1 MTRYRTATTAV
12 LCLCAAVSAQ
22 PAETTNPANPANPAD
37 AGVSSGPS
45 RSSVAGSMEVAAH
58 LWGVIGRYRFAATAD
73 LVRVTLVRPGGRSDM
88 HSMEVRC
95 VPGANGLARIELGEL
110 TIEARRGNLRAV
122 HRRDPT
128 TYFGE
133 SIAAAAE
140 TGPQLNPAE
149 VLRSKLPPL
158 PIPHLSL
165 AFDAAEVDW
174 CPLVTGL
181 VWERAE
187 RLDDGTRD
195 GVRLVGRTDMGKA
208 SLEMAGA
215 RVRRFE
221 ADLEPSGQTRVI
233 VDCEALEPSDPDGW
247 VLDVQGRR
255 LASSLGALGPLG
267 PRLEVGQALPRLD
280 LSGVGDDEPPTLP
293 DSEEPLL
300 RLASSFRT
308 VLFLRDDTAP
318 EFVRGISSML
328 ATAYADTAREL
339 LRGRLDGAYD
349 KRVRLAGL
357 AAAVEV
363 TTDDSVLAR
372 LDSCAAAWREAI
384 AATGRSFPKGA
395 GIGWFVTDTRLV
407 DRIALASE
415 AAVVVVDDNGQI
427 KAILPVHART
437 QQAEIASVLL
447 QAIAPEG

>member
-1 MTRYRTATTAV
+1 MTRFRTAMTAV
-12 LCLCAAVSAQ
+12 LCLCAVVSAQ
-22 PAETTNPANPANPAD
+22 PAETADPAD
-37 AGVSSGPS
+37 AGVSSGQTG
-45 RSSVAGSMEVAAH
+45 SSVAGSMEVAAH

-73 LVRVTLVRPGGRSDM
+73 LVRVTLIRPGGRSDM

-95 VPGANGLARIELGEL
+95 VPGANGLARIELGDL
-110 TIEARRGNLRAV
+110 TLEARGGFLRAV

-128 TYFGE
+128 TYFGKA
-133 SIAAAAE
+133 IPAAE
-140 TGPQLNPAE
+140 GPQSDPAS
-149 VLRSKLPPL
+149 VLRSTLPPL

-187 RLDDGTRD
+187 RLDNGTRD
-195 GVRLVGRTDMGKA
+195 GVRLVGRTDMGKT

-233 VDCEALEPSDPDGW
+233 VECEPLEPSDPDGW

-255 LASSLGALGPLG
+255 LASSLASLGPLG

-280 LSGVGDDEPPTLP
+280 LSGVGDQKAPKLP
-293 DSEEPLL
+293 DPEEPLL

-308 VLFLRDDTAP
+308 VLFLRDDTPP
-318 EFVRGISSML
+318 EFVRGVTSML
-328 ATAYADTAREL
+328 ANAYADTAREL

-349 KRVRLAGL
+349 KRLRLAGL

-363 TTDDSVLAR
+363 TTDDTVLAR
-372 LDSCAAAWREAI
+372 LDSCAEAWREAVE
-384 AATGRSFPKGA
+384 ATGRPFPNGA
-395 GIGWFVTDTRLV
+395 AIGWFVTDTRLV
-407 DRIALASE
+407 DRLVDRLALASD
-415 AAVVVVDDNGQI
+415 AAVVVLDDNGQI

-437 QQAEIASVLL
+437 QQAEIASALL
-447 QAIAPEG
+447 QAIAPAG

>member
-1 MTRYRTATTAV
+1 MTRFRTAMTAV
-12 LCLCAAVSAQ
+12 LCLCAGASAQ
-22 PAETTNPANPANPAD
+22 PAETTDPAD
-37 AGVSSGPS
+37 AGVASGPA
-45 RSSVAGSMEVAAH
+45 RASVAGSMEVAAH

-95 VPGANGLARIELGEL
+95 VPGANGMARIELGEL
-110 TIEARRGNLRAV
+110 TIEARRGFLRAV

-128 TYFGE
+128 TFFGE
-133 SIAAAAE
+133 AVIPAGAPDSQ
-140 TGPQLNPAE
+140 PNPAG
-149 VLRSKLPPL
+149 VLRSTLPPL

-174 CPLVTGL
+174 CPLVEGL

-195 GVRLVGRTDMGKA
+195 GVRLEGRTDMGKA

-221 ADLEPSGQTRVI
+221 ADLEPSGETRVI
-233 VDCEALEPSDPDGW
+233 VECEALEPSDPDGW

-255 LASSLGALGPLG
+255 LASSLASLGPLG
-267 PRLEVGQALPRLD
+267 PRLEIGQALPRID
-280 LSGVGDDEPPTLP
+280 LSGVGDDEAPILP
-293 DSEEPLL
+293 DPDEPLL
-300 RLASSFRT
+300 RLASSYRT
-308 VLFLRDDTAP
+308 VLFLRDNTPP

-339 LRGRLDGAYD
+339 LRGRLDGVYD

-372 LDSCAAAWREAI
+372 LDACAEAWREAV
-384 AATGRSFPKGA
+384 AATGRPFPNGA
-395 GIGWFVTDTRLV
+395 GFGWFVTDTRLV
-407 DRIALASE
+407 DRLALASE
-415 AAVVVVDDNGQI
+415 AAVVVLDDNRQI
-427 KAILPVHART
+427 KAILPVHSRT
-437 QQAEIASVLL
+437 QQAEIGSALL
-447 QAIAPEG
+447 QAIAPSR